1 MVDRVLLTFCSYTS
15 FCSYTKLYVV
25 IRSYKKS
32 HKDDAVTH
40 WPDGTELID
49 HQFEPA
55 FAQGFLRLCRRVH
68 LLICIK
74 PELGP
79 WIPKRTSLVS
89 LDRGKNLTTPLPYSW
104 SLGLRRPR
112 APPEQA

>member
-1 MVDRVLLTFCSYTS
+1 M
-15 FCSYTKLYVV
+15 
-25 IRSYKKS
+25 KS

-40 WPDGTELID
+40 WPDGAELID

-55 FAQGFLRLCRRVH
+55 FAQDFLRLCRRVH

-79 WIPKRTSLVS
+79 WISKRTSLVS
-89 LDRGKNLTTPLPYSW
+89 LDRGKKFDDAFTVLLVVRSEKAPCA
-104 SLGLRRPR
+104 PR
-112 APPEQA
+112 TSMSD

>member
-1 MVDRVLLTFCSYTS
+1 MGTHTGRRR
-15 FCSYTKLYVV
+15 V
-25 IRSYKKS
+25 IRTGQGFKKS